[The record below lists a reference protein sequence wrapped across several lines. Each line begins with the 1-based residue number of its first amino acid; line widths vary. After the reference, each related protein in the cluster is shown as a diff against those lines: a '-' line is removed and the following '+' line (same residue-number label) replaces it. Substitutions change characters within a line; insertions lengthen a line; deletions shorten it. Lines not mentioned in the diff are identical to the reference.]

1 MKLPIFELTNQNISH
16 PAEGAL
22 RINQNHMKKLYSI
35 IAVSL
40 FSIAASAQCMILT
53 GPTPTINGLNV
64 SVTGTG
70 SGATVPQY
78 IYDWGDATSPGLSQT
93 STHTYAAD
101 GTYILCMYYADFS
114 DPSCIDTSCIS
125 VSVSSVG
132 INDPSAAIVNVNAVP
147 NPFGSEVT
155 INLTMSQ
162 PEMAEVAVYDIT
174 GKQVAIL
181 KNGMLAAGTNVI
193 DWKPAALSAGVYF
206 LQVKTNKSLVTK
218 KIVYTAQ

>member
-1 MKLPIFELTNQNISH
+1 MKT
-16 PAEGAL
+16 
-22 RINQNHMKKLYSI
+22 LYSI
-35 IAVSL
+35 IALSL

-70 SGATVPQY
+70 SGASVPQY
-78 IYDWGDATSPGLSQT
+78 VYDWGDATSPGTTQT
-93 STHTYAAD
+93 STHTYASS
-101 GTYILCMYYADFS
+101 GTYILCMYYADITN
-114 DPSCIDTSCIS
+114 PSTCIDTSCIS
-125 VSVSSVG
+125 VTVSNVG
-132 INDPSAAIVNVNAVP
+132 INDPVAAIVNVNAVP

-162 PEMAEVAVYDIT
+162 PELGEVSVFDIT

-181 KNGMLAAGTNVI
+181 KNGMLNAGTNVI

-206 LQVKTNKSLVTK
+206 LQVKTSNALITK